1 MTKGKKNDYERIEGR
16 ETIRVP
22 NRNRESPQK
31 NKEREKIELK
41 TIRKR
46 RNKAK

>member
-31 NKEREKIELK
+31 NKEREKIK
-41 TIRKR
+41 FKKIKGK
-46 RNKAK
+46 KAN